1 MILSDF
7 QRTHAKCGAK
17 NCFGISM
24 CPIVNNYIFATVK
37 DQYCEWAEEHD
48 DRHMDHS
55 VETVPREKDGRVLF
69 TWNHDLSGYGVL
81 KSIVA
86 SFVVTSMEADR
97 IWRCVDHL
105 ISENGI
111 EWVWEHI
118 DYIKDIIEFHGFV
131 KKDAASE

>member
-1 MILSDF
+1 MSHF
-7 QRTHAKCGAK
+7 
-17 NCFGISM
+17 
-24 CPIVNNYIFATVK
+24 FAGRSSTVVPERWNMSYVHK
-37 DQYCEWAEEHD
+37 TYCEWAEEHD